1 MKPSLLTKVQ
11 PLKANKMDDRSSNTN
26 TTRKLNKNASH
37 FTPSSSL
44 SHTLSARGLN
54 SRKIKR
60 DKKSFS
66 PEAVRL
72 IKALLSG
79 KDRVKVV
86 MELNDRREREP
97 RLAELLWHTP
107 GVVVILLEGMS
118 QGHCIERNM

>member
-1 MKPSLLTKVQ
+1 
-11 PLKANKMDDRSSNTN
+11 MDNGSSNTS

-37 FTPSSSL
+37 FTPSSGLGHPL
-44 SHTLSARGLN
+44 SGRGLN
-54 SRKIKR
+54 SRKVGR
-60 DKKSFS
+60 DKNSFS

-86 MELNDRREREP
+86 MELNDRREKEP

-107 GVVVILLEGMS
+107 GVVVILLEG
-118 QGHCIERNM
+118 ILFLF